1 MLVVAQ
7 GVVSG
12 VDAAR
17 MAVVNDDVTVE
28 RRGSGCR
35 TGCWG
40 LCFSAVGWA
49 GSECRLFRDTGGSFE
64 AGDGAVVVV
73 VNDVVVVDGGCV
85 GVVVGDMAASGG
97 VLVCSA
103 KVCVAF
109 SLVLGAVWV
118 LESTL
123 ACFSAVGLL
132 LLSGSVCRAAQ

>member
-7 GVVSG
+7 GVGSG

-17 MAVVNDDVTVE
+17 VAVVVNDDVTVK

-64 AGDGAVVVV
+64 AGDEAVVVV
-73 VNDVVVVDGGCV
+73 VNDVVVADGGCV
-85 GVVVGDMAASGG
+85 GVVVGDVAGVGG
-97 VLVCSA
+97 DGGLGVVLSRRVVCI
-103 KVCVAF
+103 
-109 SLVLGAVWV
+109 
-118 LESTL
+118 
-123 ACFSAVGLL
+123 
-132 LLSGSVCRAAQ
+132 R